1 MAKPE
6 QATGPKIQ
14 QLTGFAT
21 SSPFS
26 QPPKVPSPGRV
37 AIVHSTTAS
46 PVISSTAQHM
56 SSATSRQVPHERLP
70 GPASFM
76 TGGSNGNSNSS
87 SSTSINGPEYGG
99 AFNGARRASGM
110 PPEKTPVGR
119 SGVFG
124 DGYGGDPFYRRH
136 SLDMGAPMSDSSH
149 YSPPRH
155 RLPHPLQTQQQLQH
169 QHMYGNTGRYGSR
182 SGAASPH
189 PLSIDQTAVGL
200 SSSGSGESGTGG
212 LNSRSG
218 SGSNSPGDRGIKRS
232 APEDDDSMSPGPHD
246 DDEHLQPG
254 QTSQPGVA
262 TAEKPYACDQCELT
276 FSRQHNLKSHALT
289 HSTERPF
296 SCPICE
302 TPFRRQHD
310 LKRHMK
316 LHTGEK
322 PHTCTNCGR
331 SFARLDALNRHMRAE
346 NFHACNQAAK
356 KARTAVI
363 SREQE
368 DPRMKSVTAAY
379 MEQRRAS
386 TTGNAQGGAG
396 WSHWTHRPSIAADEA
411 MLRRMQERFGAAS
424 SYPHQSQQSQPQQ
437 QQQYY
442 NGSKNGSGSRN
453 GSHQQQLQPPPP
465 PPPNA
470 ALAAGYGPSKVHAA
484 APSTHQQQQ
493 QPQPAKPWSIYG
505 GGPPS
510 MSQRQAP
517 LAAPQQQQQQQPVG
531 GRPRHGLHSGGS
543 PNMGTLAAQA
553 EAQQPEA
560 AGMYRRGSPERS
572 SGAGNVNG
580 NSWQGGAN
588 SSAGA
593 SVSGMLRPPQHQHQ
607 HQQQPPPPLSVTHSH
622 PQPNPSHPHASHMR
636 LPPIDLGGPRRH
648 SLAVTSHL
656 ERYRAR
662 DATPPPNAAGGE
674 GSMHAH
680 NNPTLAEESEGDG
693 AGANAAPR
701 HATSYHQHVHG
712 HVPLSTIHQS
722 PREEKEGGYG
732 GRTQQMSPLAEGRP
746 LGAPA
751 PYYHQHPAAP
761 MPASFANYTPS
772 VRPPGGPL
780 QTPPKTG
787 EAPSITVIPPS
798 AYDHAEGHDS
808 RRGSAFSGASLPAET
823 RRSSIIALTN
833 PQTEG
838 DVRLE
843 NAELKRRL
851 DEMETRY
858 MREIERLNAA
868 VRELEVEK
876 SMLRSMLRGGRAE
889 TSPDEVPLAQS
900 IDGHMP
906 HSASD
911 IHHRLSARHASLRPT
926 SSASTPGPQRP

>member
-1 MAKPE
+1 M
-6 QATGPKIQ
+6 
-14 QLTGFAT
+14 
-21 SSPFS
+21 S
-26 QPPKVPSPGRV
+26 
-37 AIVHSTTAS
+37 
-46 PVISSTAQHM
+46 SST
-56 SSATSRQVPHERLP
+56 SRHAPNERLP
-70 GPASFM
+70 GPSSFM
-76 TGGSNGNSNSS
+76 SG
-87 SSTSINGPEYGG
+87 NGPENGG
-99 AFNGARRASGM
+99 SFSGARRASGM

-136 SLDMGAPMSDSSH
+136 SLDMGAPMSKSSH

-169 QHMYGNTGRYGSR
+169 QHQHQHQHMYGNSGRYGSR

-218 SGSNSPGDRGIKRS
+218 SGSHSPGDRGTKRS
-232 APEDDDSMSPGPHD
+232 APEDDGSMSPGLLD
-246 DDEHLQPG
+246 DDELAQQS
-254 QTSQPGVA
+254 QTLQPGVA
-262 TAEKPYACDQCELT
+262 TAEKPYACDQCDLT

-296 SCPICE
+296 SCPICQ

-356 KARTAVI
+356 KARTMVI

-368 DPRMKSVTAAY
+368 DPRLKSVTAAY

-411 MLRRMQERFGAAS
+411 MIRRMHERFGAS
-424 SYPHQSQQSQPQQ
+424 SSHPHQSQQPQPQQ
-437 QQQYY
+437 QQPQQQYY
-442 NGSKNGSGSRN
+442 NSSKNSSGSGSGN

-470 ALAAGYGPSKVHAA
+470 ALAAGYGSSKAH
-484 APSTHQQQQ
+484 STTSSLHHQQQQ
-493 QPQPAKPWSIYG
+493 QQQQQPAKPWSIYG

-510 MSQRQAP
+510 ISQRQAP
-517 LAAPQQQQQQQPVG
+517 LPAQQQAVG
-531 GRPRHGLHSGGS
+531 GRPRHGLNPGGVS
-543 PNMGTLAAQA
+543 PRMGTSAAQTEAQQA
-553 EAQQPEA
+553 EASGA
-560 AGMYRRGSPERS
+560 HRRPSPERGS
-572 SGAGNVNG
+572 VTGNANG
-580 NSWQGGAN
+580 NGWHGGNNNN
-588 SSAGA
+588 SSTGA
-593 SVSGMLRPPQHQHQ
+593 SVSSMLRPQH
-607 HQQQPPPPLSVTHSH
+607 QPPPQLSVTQSH
-622 PQPNPSHPHASHMR
+622 PQPNASHAHASHIR

-662 DATPPPNAAGGE
+662 DATPPPNVATGE
-674 GSMHAH
+674 GSMHGH
-680 NNPTLAEESEGDG
+680 NSVLAEEGSGDG
-693 AGANAAPR
+693 AGANAAPS

-722 PREEKEGGYG
+722 PREEKEISYA
-732 GRTQQMSPLAEGRP
+732 GRQQQQQQISPVDEGRSM
-746 LGAPA
+746 GHSGKSSAA
-751 PYYHQHPAAP
+751 PYYHQQPAAP
-761 MPASFANYTPS
+761 MPASFVNYTPS
-772 VRPPGGPL
+772 IRPPGTANL

-787 EAPSITVIPPS
+787 EPPSITVMPPT
-798 AYDHAEGHDS
+798 AYDHGDGYDS
-808 RRGSAFSGASLPAET
+808 RRGSAFSGVSLPAET

-833 PQTEG
+833 PQTEV
-838 DVRLE
+838 DVRQE

-858 MREIERLNAA
+858 MKEIERLNVS

-876 SMLRSMLRGGRAE
+876 SMLRSLLDSRHAGG
-889 TSPDEVPLAQS
+889 SPDEAPLAQS
-900 IDGHMP
+900 INGPPMMP

-911 IHHRLSARHASLRPT
+911 IHHRLNVRHTILRPT

>member
-26 QPPKVPSPGRV
+26 QPPKVSSPGRV
-37 AIVHSTTAS
+37 AIVNSSTAS
-46 PVISSTAQHM
+46 PVISTTGVHM
-56 SSATSRQVPHERLP
+56 SSGTSRHVPHERLP

-76 TGGSNGNSNSS
+76 SGGSNGNSNSS

-99 AFNGARRASGM
+99 SFSGARRASGM

-136 SLDMGAPMSDSSH
+136 SLDMGAPMSESSN

-169 QHMYGNTGRYGSR
+169 QHMYGNAGRYGSR

-218 SGSNSPGDRGIKRS
+218 SGSHSPEDRGTKRS
-232 APEDDDSMSPGPHD
+232 APEDDGSMSPGPHD
-246 DDEHLQPG
+246 DDEHAQSG

-296 SCPICE
+296 SCPICH

-356 KARTAVI
+356 KARTAVMP
-363 SREQE
+363 REQE

-396 WSHWTHRPSIAADEA
+396 WSHWTHRPSIAADEV
-411 MLRRMQERFGAAS
+411 MIRQMQERYGAAP
-424 SYPHQSQQSQPQQ
+424 SYPHQSQQSRPPQQ
-437 QQQYY
+437 QQHWQ
-442 NGSKNGSGSRN
+442 
-453 GSHQQQLQPPPP
+453 
-465 PPPNA
+465 
-470 ALAAGYGPSKVHAA
+470 
-484 APSTHQQQQ
+484 
-493 QPQPAKPWSIYG
+493 
-505 GGPPS
+505 
-510 MSQRQAP
+510 
-517 LAAPQQQQQQQPVG
+517 
-531 GRPRHGLHSGGS
+531 GGS
-543 PNMGTLAAQA
+543 
-553 EAQQPEA
+553 
-560 AGMYRRGSPERS
+560 S
-572 SGAGNVNG
+572 SGAGG
-580 NSWQGGAN
+580 
-588 SSAGA
+588 
-593 SVSGMLRPPQHQHQ
+593 SVSGMLRP
-607 HQQQPPPPLSVTHSH
+607 PPPPLSVTHSH
-622 PQPNPSHPHASHMR
+622 PQPNPPHMR

-662 DATPPPNAAGGE
+662 DATPPPPPNAAGGE
-674 GSMHAH
+674 VSVHGH
-680 NNPTLAEESEGDG
+680 NPALAEERSGDG
-693 AGANAAPR
+693 AGAGAGAAPR

-712 HVPLSTIHQS
+712 HVPLSTIRQS

-732 GRTQQMSPLAEGRP
+732 GRMQQQQQMSPLAEGRSP
-746 LGAPA
+746 GSSAA

-772 VRPPGGPL
+772 IRAPGGAL

-798 AYDHAEGHDS
+798 AYDHAEDHDS
-808 RRGSAFSGASLPAET
+808 RRGSGFSGASLPAET

-851 DEMETRY
+851 DEMESRY

-876 SMLRSMLRGGRAE
+876 SALREMLRQGRGGA
-889 TSPDEVPLAQS
+889 SPEVPLAQS
-900 IDGHMP
+900 VNGHIP

-911 IHHRLSARHASLRPT
+911 IHHRLASRQPSLRPA